1 MRLFHASDGKPVG
14 LVAGLAALDVP
25 QQAVVNVGNFG
36 LDIGNGTFQFVV
48 HDYALGGLR
57 PCENR
62 LGYSHGFEGMCR

>member
-1 MRLFHASDGKPVG
+1 
-14 LVAGLAALDVP
+14 VP